1 MQKKIQRLPDSELD
15 VMIALWNGHPGMSRS
30 EIESFVN
37 QKKTL
42 APTTILSMLTR
53 LEKKGVVSVKRE
65 GVMNLYTAEISQ
77 EEYQQQESESVLEK
91 LFDNSLS
98 KFVTSLYQGRQIS
111 QDKLKELEE
120 LIQELEKK

>member
-15 VMIALWNGHPGMSRS
+15 VMIALWHGHPGMSRS

>member
-1 MQKKIQRLPDSELD
+1 MQKKIQRLPDAELD

-65 GVMNLYTAEISQ
+65 GVMNLYTAEITQ